1 MASSTANISGEAEAP
16 VTPAPVA
23 PEAKVEA
30 PKPAAKPVD
39 EAPKVEAPKAEAP
52 KAEVVEVVAEAPVPL
67 EFLSGEALVR
77 AQAGVRVG

>member
-1 MASSTANISGEAEAP
+1 MASSTANISGDAEAP
-16 VTPAPVA
+16 VTPAPA

-30 PKPAAKPVD
+30 PKAAAKPVV

-52 KAEVVEVVAEAPVPL
+52 KDEVVAEAPVPL